1 LSLHAPRVLR
11 QGAYPGWGVY
21 ANVFMGEA
29 DTRVEFRIDGGP
41 WSAMK
46 PVLQSDPG
54 LAVENVK
61 DDLADVLRG
70 YDRSPEA
77 TLSLHLWRGTLPTE
91 LSVGSHQVE
100 VRAFDR
106 WNGAQSARKSYRL
119 ETASP

>member
-1 LSLHAPRVLR
+1 
-11 QGAYPGWGVY
+11 VY

-77 TLSLHLWRGTLPTE
+77 TLSLHLWRGTLPTN

-106 WNGAQSARKSYRL
+106 WNGEQSATTSYRL